1 MSWSNLKPL
10 LKLRI
15 SCLIWAVLLKDL
27 NKMYF
32 INATYIHLH
41 LLLNLLPKA
50 HACIQTAGQLSFI
63 SHISFSPISATIAA
77 TIPSTKTVF
86 TVRLPFP
93 TSANATVIL
102 RLSCP
107 ISEAAMHQ
115 LKCFNTHQQ
124 EYTHGLHLQI
134 EHCTLKIIQ
143 RGKEGYFFGKEKKSA
158 Y

>member
-1 MSWSNLKPL
+1 MQRTSIYTFSLTSCP
-10 LKLRI
+10 KLMPAYRLQGNCH
-15 SCLIWAVLLKDL
+15 S
-27 NKMYF
+27 
-32 INATYIHLH
+32 
-41 LLLNLLPKA
+41 
-50 HACIQTAGQLSFI
+50 
-63 SHISFSPISATIAA
+63 SPIFLS
-77 TIPSTKTVF
+77 PQYLQQSQPQFPPLTKIVF